1 MTELH
6 FAQEQLVYIL
16 DFFSGEIAKLHIV
29 YHDDMASNF
38 KP

>member
-6 FAQEQLVYIL
+6 FAQEQLVYLISFL
-16 DFFSGEIAKLHIV
+16 VKLPNCIIIV
-29 YHDDMASNF
+29 YHDDMAANF